1 MDNYYRIP
9 LPSVGR
15 VLLVKVWT
23 REEAVLLVEKLVWGK
38 KPAPPGVL
46 GPAVRV
52 DDLEGLKEVYLLLD
66 PKDGRVKLEALLQ
79 DIRHQ
84 LLDSGEIHRRCE
96 CGRPYSK
103 SEFEKLPARL
113 EKHPWGVFELRECG
127 LCETTMSTLVG
138 RGNADDVD

>member
-1 MDNYYRIP
+1 MDNYYRVP

-23 REEAVLLVEKLVWGK
+23 REEAALLVQKLIWGK
-38 KPAPPGVL
+38 KSVPPDVL
-46 GPAVRV
+46 GEIVRV
-52 DDLEGLKEVYLLLD
+52 DDPDNLSGVYLLLD
-66 PKDGRVKLEALLQ
+66 PKGGQAKLDALIK

-103 SEFEKLPARL
+103 SEFDQLPAHIER
-113 EKHPWGVFELRECG
+113 HPWGIFELRDCSLCG
-127 LCETTMSTLVG
+127 TTMSTLIGHGGV
-138 RGNADDVD
+138 DDVD